1 MTHVASV
8 ADDHLASVPVANKN
22 FKGRYGS
29 YIRKALY
36 GALGLHV
43 ALFVLSPPF
52 TFKPYQLKDEQFEV
66 VDVPDNIEIPP
77 PPKEIQMPSVPVEAA
92 ADEDADTE
100 DMPETTFDDF
110 DKMPPPPPPGGGGGG
125 VFLAFD
131 EPPVLLH
138 FETPIYPELAREAGI
153 EGTVRIKVLVLTD
166 GKVGTVEL
174 MSSDVTPAMEKTA
187 LKAARRCRFK
197 PAKQRTQPVKAHVV
211 IPFNFRLH

>member
-1 MTHVASV
+1 MSRPILADEHIASF
-8 ADDHLASVPVANKN
+8 PTANKN
-22 FKGRYGS
+22 FKEAYGKYVRY
-29 YIRKALY
+29 ALW
-36 GALGLHV
+36 GALILHV
-43 ALFVLSPPF
+43 SLFVLSPPF

-92 ADEDADTE
+92 DDEDADTE
-100 DMPETTFDDF
+100 DLPETTFDDF

-131 EPPVLLH
+131 EPPVLIH
-138 FETPIYPELAREAGI
+138 FETPLYPELAREAGI
-153 EGTVRIKVLVLTD
+153 EGTVRIKVLVMTD
-166 GKVGTVEL
+166 GKVGAVEL
-174 MSSDVTPAMEKTA
+174 MGSDVTPAMEKSA
-187 LKAARRCRFK
+187 LDAARRCRFK